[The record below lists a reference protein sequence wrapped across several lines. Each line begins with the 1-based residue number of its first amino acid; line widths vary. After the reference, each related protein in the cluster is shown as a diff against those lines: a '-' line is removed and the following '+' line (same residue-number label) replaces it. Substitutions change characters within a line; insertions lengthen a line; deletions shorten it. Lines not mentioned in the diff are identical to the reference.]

1 MKKQNILFITN
12 KFPPLSCGVGD
23 YTYYL
28 SKEFVKE
35 GYNVTVICHTNA
47 EIAAYWQ
54 DSKEKMTVHP
64 VGGKWNKKDWEKVF
78 ITIEKLSPDYILFQY
93 VPGGFH
99 HHAIPWA
106 LTTFIKKLKKISI
119 KVVTTFH
126 ETYVR
131 YNWSHPKY
139 IYLALAQ
146 RIIARTVAKN
156 SDALITSIDRYKN
169 QLNKFNKN
177 IKIIPIGSNIPP
189 LPIDKSE
196 LLKLRQKIAPNGEFV
211 LTTFGNRDHYS
222 IIDLFLKLLEKKQ
235 NVVLLI
241 VGNSDISK
249 NISQNKLRE
258 KVIVTG
264 FLEAKE
270 IYHYLKCSDLF
281 INITNFSKKG
291 GSNNKSGALAAGFC
305 AELPIVGSKGIMTNR
320 LLSEKSK
327 IQWLDFDNLNAAS
340 DSIQRILD
348 NKELRDLLS
357 HESKLFYNNYLA
369 WFKIYNRYKE
379 FIEYA

>member
-28 SKEFVKE
+28 SKEFIKDGANVSVICQSNEEIESYWNNNNE
-35 GYNVTVICHTNA
+35 GYHIYP
-47 EIAAYWQ
+47 IGGRWQ
-54 DSKEKMTVHP
+54 SSDWNRVLEKIKQLNPYCV
-64 VGGKWNKKDWEKVF
+64 
-78 ITIEKLSPDYILFQY
+78 LLQY
-93 VPGGFH
+93 VPGSYH

-106 LTTFIKKLKKISI
+106 LNTFIKKLKKLYI

-131 YNWSHPKY
+131 YNWTHPKY

-169 QLNKFNKN
+169 QLCKWNKN
-177 IKIIPIGSNIPP
+177 IKIIPIGSNI
-189 LPIDKSE
+189 LPVPIGKKDI
-196 LLKLRQKIAPNGEFV
+196 LKLRQKIAPNGEFV
-211 LTTFGNRDHYS
+211 LTTFGNRDHHS

-241 VGNSDISK
+241 LGNSDISK
-249 NISQNKLRE
+249 NITQNKLRE

-270 IYHYLKCSDLF
+270 IYHYLKCSNLF

-305 AELPIVGSKGIMTNR
+305 AELPIVGSKGRMTNK
-320 LLSEKSK
+320 LLIEKSK
-327 IQWLDFDNLNAAS
+327 IQWLNFNDLNAS
-340 DSIQRILD
+340 SNSIIGILGD
-348 NKELRDLLS
+348 KELRDSLS
-357 HESKLFYNNYLA
+357 RYSRLFYDNYLA
-369 WFKIYNRYKE
+369 WPIIYIKYKE
-379 FIEYA
+379 IIEYA